1 VFEAPGRAG
10 GVVWISN
17 GYDAGSHASVGRY
30 FLKTM
35 PVGGNRFVWSVSS
48 GVKIVAGSE
57 AVDLTWHGGYKGEH
71 SERSAR
77 VAAELAMTLHKNR
90 KSLERP
96 TGTSRSR
103 LHTMRETAVATSRRS
118 NDVEPIVLAGK
129 PGSKCRPFLT
139 VLKDDDKFAACNALA
154 DEIGPL
160 NDPKK
165 VFRLLE
171 DAIGDEMSE
180 VFGVMTLDL
189 HGRLKGMTETG
200 RGEASSVMAP
210 MIPTLRA
217 ALLSGGG
224 GAIVFHVHPSGIEAE
239 PSDADKDTT
248 EAFDEAF
255 EAIGLPLLDHI
266 VIAGS
271 KRKRSYFSFREAGLL

>member
-1 VFEAPGRAG
+1 VPYLREVAEQIKLPRGTEPVILAG
-10 GVVWISN
+10 G
-17 GYDAGSHASVGRY
+17 
-30 FLKTM
+30 
-35 PVGGNRFVWSVSS
+35 
-48 GVKIVAGSE
+48 
-57 AVDLTWHGGYKGEH
+57 
-71 SERSAR
+71 
-77 VAAELAMTLHKNR
+77 
-90 KSLERP
+90 
-96 TGTSRSR
+96 
-103 LHTMRETAVATSRRS
+103 
-118 NDVEPIVLAGK
+118 

-139 VLKDDDKFAACNALA
+139 VHKDDEKFAACNALA

-171 DAIGDEMSE
+171 DALGDEVNE
-180 VFGVMTLDL
+180 VFLVMTLDI

-224 GAIVFHVHPSGIEAE
+224 GAILAHVHPSGIEAK
-239 PSDADKDTT
+239 PSDADIETT

-255 EAIGLPLLDHI
+255 EAIGMPLLDHI
-266 VIAGS
+266 VVGGDV
-271 KRKRSYFSFREAGLL
+271 RNRSYFSFAEEGLL